1 MSKFK
6 RFTILSFTLFVCFS
20 TLECV
25 SAQETAPPAKNAVLF
40 IGDGMGI
47 AQVTAAR
54 IFEGN
59 ARDGKLTLDTMEY
72 TALVRTHAA
81 DRLVTDSAAAGTA
94 LASGVKTN
102 NSVVG
107 QLPNGQSVATVLE
120 LAKAAGK
127 SVGVV
132 STTSITHATPACFY
146 AHVPQRNMEVEI
158 ATQLVDSA
166 DVDVILGGGR
176 LFFLPKEMND
186 PESPRSAGARDDGR
200 DLIAEMAA
208 KGYRVVFGRDDFAE
222 AAADLEQAPGVSKI
236 MGLFSPGMMAFD
248 AQRGSDKWGEPSI
261 AEMTELAIK
270 ILSKNPNGFFLMV
283 EGGRIDHAGHGNQAH
298 LAVTDLIAM
307 DKAVKVA
314 KDLTN
319 AENNTLIVVTADH
332 ETGGLSINGYP
343 SIEISGDKLFTESG
357 TNVPSILTFATGPGG
372 NEGVNEDTDRA
383 DPNYRQI
390 SAVGSPSANHT
401 GVDVGAWASG
411 PGAEVFRGTI
421 ENSDV
426 GLRVM
431 EALGLK

>member
-1 MSKFK
+1 
-6 RFTILSFTLFVCFS
+6 
-20 TLECV
+20 
-25 SAQETAPPAKNAVLF
+25 
-40 IGDGMGI
+40 
-47 AQVTAAR
+47 
-54 IFEGN
+54 
-59 ARDGKLTLDTMEY
+59 
-72 TALVRTHAA
+72 
-81 DRLVTDSAAAGTA
+81 
-94 LASGVKTN
+94 
-102 NSVVG
+102 
-107 QLPNGQSVATVLE
+107 
-120 LAKAAGK
+120 
-127 SVGVV
+127 
-132 STTSITHATPACFY
+132 
-146 AHVPQRNMEVEI
+146 
-158 ATQLVDSA
+158 
-166 DVDVILGGGR
+166 
-176 LFFLPKEMND
+176 
-186 PESPRSAGARDDGR
+186 
-200 DLIAEMAA
+200 
-208 KGYRVVFGRDDFAE
+208 
-222 AAADLEQAPGVSKI
+222 
-236 MGLFSPGMMAFD
+236 
-248 AQRGSDKWGEPSI
+248 
-261 AEMTELAIK
+261 
-270 ILSKNPNGFFLMV
+270 
-283 EGGRIDHAGHGNQAH
+283 
-298 LAVTDLIAM
+298 M